1 MNITVNYK
9 SEIINSIKEVFIIN
23 EIFDKEKLNILLND
37 KNIENNINFRNFIFL
52 SVLDKKYNL
61 DLKSRYLLILSN
73 DYKSFILIIIG
84 QK

>member
-9 SEIINSIKEVFIIN
+9 SEIINSIKKSSFIN

-37 KNIENNINFRNFIFL
+37 KNIENNINFLEILFSL

-61 DLKSRYLLILSN
+61 VT
-73 DYKSFILIIIG
+73 
-84 QK
+84 